1 MKTNRYIVFAA
12 AILVGIVFLAPG
24 CASKKHLIKIDE
36 QGVQI
41 QKSQEKIA
49 ELQKSNEAVTVEL
62 KETKLALDQAK
73 VDGQKASDQ
82 LAALNSQVSAVQ
94 SKNDELA
101 KSMEAAQKDS
111 DGKIRRLNGQIFTLR
126 KQLTESEEQAA
137 AKTVEITGLQGDLA
151 ALKETVA
158 ARDQQLAAS
167 NGEKTA
173 LADEMNRKVSGKNTL
188 ITILLILLGLA
199 IIAAV
204 FAFVR
209 RGKQP

>member
-1 MKTNRYIVFAA
+1 MRVE
-12 AILVGIVFLAPG
+12 
-24 CASKKHLIKIDE
+24 KHLIKIDE

-111 DGKIRRLNGQIFTLR
+111 DGKIRRLNGLIFTLR